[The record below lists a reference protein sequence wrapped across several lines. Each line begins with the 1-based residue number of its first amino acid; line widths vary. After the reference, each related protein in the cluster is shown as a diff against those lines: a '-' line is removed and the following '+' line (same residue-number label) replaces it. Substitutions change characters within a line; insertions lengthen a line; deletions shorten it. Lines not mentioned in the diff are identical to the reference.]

1 MNMDKAFL
9 GQSVDRVDGKL
20 KVTGRALYSADHS
33 IPNICYGYLL
43 QSSIAKGKIQSM
55 DVTAAQGSPGVL
67 AIFTPFNRLRIFAPA
82 QAGDEGVI
90 SGDTLPLLQD
100 TAVDYFGQT
109 IGLVVAETFEQAR
122 DAARLVK
129 TEYQTQPAV
138 IDLEA
143 GLGNAYAPK
152 SVGGMGATVSV
163 LADGVTSIDDALRGA
178 EILVSA
184 TYNSPIEH
192 HNPMEPHATTA
203 VWDGGRLTIYD
214 ATQWVQGQLADRRL
228 GFETDTPS

>member
-1 MNMDKAFL
+1 MTMDKAFL
-9 GQSVDRVDGKL
+9 GRCVGPGEGKL
-20 KVTGRALYSADHS
+20 KVTRRALYSAYHS
-33 IPNICYGYLL
+33 IPNICYRHLL

-129 TEYQTQPAV
+129 TEYQAQPAV
-138 IDLEA
+138 VDLEA

-152 SVGGMGATVSV
+152 SVGVMAATVSF
-163 LADGVTSIDDALRGA
+163 LADGEPRIDDAFRG
-178 EILVSA
+178 
-184 TYNSPIEH
+184 
-192 HNPMEPHATTA
+192 
-203 VWDGGRLTIYD
+203 
-214 ATQWVQGQLADRRL
+214 RRIS
-228 GFETDTPS
+228 D